1 MSEKINFLYSEYQ
14 KIEKLYNEFLPQ
26 WQNADG
32 GDANFGY
39 LTGVI
44 DILEQLR
51 GDPDQPFDEENRDPN
66 AVYIVWHYEDV
77 QSLCPQ
83 LSDEEAIE
91 ALQEIADSLKDRS
104 TEEGWQILEALLQ
117 ERNYPIGDE

>member
-1 MSEKINFLYSEYQ
+1 MSDLTQ

-32 GDANFGY
+32 ADVNFGY

-44 DILEQLR
+44 DILEHLR
-51 GDPDQPFDEENRDPN
+51 VDPDQPIDEENRDPD
-66 AVYIVWHYEDV
+66 AVYIVWHYDDV

-83 LSDEEAIE
+83 LSDEEATE
-91 ALQEIADSLKDRS
+91 ALQEVGEYLKDRS

-117 ERNYPIGDE
+117 DRGYTIA

>member
-1 MSEKINFLYSEYQ
+1 MSDLHQ

-32 GDANFGY
+32 GDANLGY

-44 DILEQLR
+44 DILEHLR
-51 GDPDQPFDEENRDPN
+51 ADPDQPFDEENRDPD
-66 AVYIVWHYEDV
+66 AVYIVWHYDDV

-91 ALQEIADSLKDRS
+91 ALQEVAENLKDRS
-104 TEEGWQILEALLQ
+104 TEEGWEILETLL
-117 ERNYPIGDE
+117 EMHNYPTRSIDE